1 MKMKFESKMKMLEY
15 IKSLSHEDKRVIVTG
30 YGYNPDTINSRNK
43 VELIA
48 DYIIQ
53 GLHIGLGAKE
63 ARSYANNMSSGL
75 IEIMPHLGKIDM
87 EDNKLLSEVIA
98 NKVMSTK
105 PDNVLDNASVV
116 KPTIIKDKP
125 SVVKPVKP
133 TKSVK
138 KVSIAKIKYS
148 DYSIVFRSDRN
159 GYEGWFGGKAEAFRP
174 TVEKVNSFFMKKY
187 GQNGNMIIKGE

>member
-1 MKMKFESKMKMLEY
+1 MNKMKFESKMKMLDY
-15 IKSLSHEDKRVIVTG
+15 IKSLSHEDKRIILKG
-30 YGYNPDTINSRNK
+30 YGYNPDSINSRNK

-53 GLHIGLGAKE
+53 GLHLGLDAKK

-75 IEIMPHLGKIDM
+75 IEIMPHLGKIDL

-98 NKVMSTK
+98 NKVMKTV
-105 PDNVLDNASVV
+105 PVNVDSVSVV
-116 KPTIIKDKP
+116 KPKSIKEKP
-125 SVVKPVKP
+125 SVVKPVK
-133 TKSVK
+133 SVK
-138 KVSIAKIKYS
+138 KTTVAKIKYP

-174 TVEKVNSFFMKKY
+174 TVEKVQAFFMKKY
-187 GQNGNMIIKGE
+187 GTNGSVIV

>member
-1 MKMKFESKMKMLEY
+1 MATMKFESKMKMLDY
-15 IKSLSHEDKRVIVTG
+15 IKSLSHEDKRIILKG
-30 YGYNPDTINSRNK
+30 YGYNPDSINSRNK

-53 GLHIGLGAKE
+53 GLHLGLDAKK

-75 IEIMPHLGKIDM
+75 IQVMPHLGKIDI

-98 NKVMSTK
+98 NKVMKTV
-105 PDNVLDNASVV
+105 PVNTDNVSVA
-116 KPTIIKDKP
+116 KPKSIKEKP
-125 SVVKPVKP
+125 SVVKPVK
-133 TKSVK
+133 SVK
-138 KVSIAKIKYS
+138 KPSVAKIKYP

-174 TVEKVNSFFMKKY
+174 TVEKVQSFFMKKY
-187 GQNGNMIIKGE
+187 GTNGSVIV

>member
-1 MKMKFESKMKMLEY
+1 MATMKFESKMKMLDY
-15 IKSLSHEDKRVIVTG
+15 IKSLSHEDKRIILKG
-30 YGYNPDTINSRNK
+30 YGYNPDSINSRNK

-53 GLHIGLGAKE
+53 GLHLGLDAKK

-75 IEIMPHLGKIDM
+75 IQVMPHLGKIDI

-98 NKVMSTK
+98 NKVMKTV
-105 PDNVLDNASVV
+105 PVNTDNVSVV
-116 KPTIIKDKP
+116 KPKSIKEKP
-125 SVVKPVKP
+125 SVVKPVK
-133 TKSVK
+133 SVK
-138 KVSIAKIKYS
+138 KTTVAKIKYP

-174 TVEKVNSFFMKKY
+174 TVEKVQAFFMKKY
-187 GQNGNMIIKGE
+187 GTNGSVIV

>member
-1 MKMKFESKMKMLEY
+1 MATMKFESKMKMLDY
-15 IKSLSHEDKRVIVTG
+15 IKSLSHEDKRIILKG
-30 YGYNPDTINSRNK
+30 YGYNPDSINSRNK

-53 GLHIGLGAKE
+53 GLHLGLDAKK

-75 IEIMPHLGKIDM
+75 IQVMPHLGKIDI

-98 NKVMSTK
+98 NKVMKTV
-105 PDNVLDNASVV
+105 PVNTDNVSVV
-116 KPTIIKDKP
+116 KPKSIKEKP
-125 SVVKPVKP
+125 SVVKPVK
-133 TKSVK
+133 SVK
-138 KVSIAKIKYS
+138 KPSVAKIKYP

-174 TVEKVNSFFMKKY
+174 TVEKVQAFFMKKY
-187 GQNGNMIIKGE
+187 GTNGSVIV

>member
-1 MKMKFESKMKMLEY
+1 MIILENTMKFESKMKMLDY
-15 IKSLSHEDKRVIVTG
+15 IKSLSHEDKRIILKG
-30 YGYNPDTINSRNK
+30 YGYNPDSINSRNK

-53 GLHIGLGAKE
+53 GLHLGLDAKK

-75 IEIMPHLGKIDM
+75 IQVMPHLGKIDT

-98 NKVMSTK
+98 NKVMKTV
-105 PDNVLDNASVV
+105 PVNTDNVSVV
-116 KPTIIKDKP
+116 KPKILKEKV
-125 SVVKPVKP
+125 SVVKPVK
-133 TKSVK
+133 SVK
-138 KVSIAKIKYS
+138 KTSVAKIKYP

-174 TVEKVNSFFMKKY
+174 TVEKVQSFFMKKY
-187 GQNGNMIIKGE
+187 GTNGSVIV

>member
-1 MKMKFESKMKMLEY
+1 MKFESKMKMLEY
-15 IKSLSHEDKRVIVTG
+15 IKSLSHEDKRVIVKG
-30 YGYNPDTINSRNK
+30 YGYNPDSINSRNK

-75 IEIMPHLGKIDM
+75 IEIMPHLGKIDF

-98 NKVMSTK
+98 NKVMKTV
-105 PDNVLDNASVV
+105 PVNTDTVSVV
-116 KPTIIKDKP
+116 KPKIIKEKP
-125 SVVKPVKP
+125 SVVKP

-138 KVSIAKIKYS
+138 KVSVSKIKYP

-159 GYEGWFGGKAEAFRP
+159 GFEGWFGGKAEAFRP
-174 TVEKVNSFFMKKY
+174 TVEKVQAFFMKKY
-187 GQNGNMIIKGE
+187 GTNGSVIV

>member
-1 MKMKFESKMKMLEY
+1 MNKMKFESKMKMLDY
-15 IKSLSHEDKRVIVTG
+15 IKSLSHEDKRIILKG
-30 YGYNPDTINSRNK
+30 YGYNPDSINSRNK

-53 GLHIGLGAKE
+53 GLHLGLDAKK

-75 IEIMPHLGKIDM
+75 IEIMPHLGKIDT

-98 NKVMSTK
+98 NKVMKTVPVNVNNTSVAK
-105 PDNVLDNASVV
+105 PKS
-116 KPTIIKDKP
+116 IKEKP
-125 SVVKPVKP
+125 SVVKPVK
-133 TKSVK
+133 SVK
-138 KVSIAKIKYS
+138 KTSVAKIKYP

-174 TVEKVNSFFMKKY
+174 TVEKVQSFFMKKY
-187 GQNGNMIIKGE
+187 GTNGSVIV

>member
-1 MKMKFESKMKMLEY
+1 MATMKFESKMKMLDY
-15 IKSLSHEDKRVIVTG
+15 IKSLSHEDKRIILKG
-30 YGYNPDTINSRNK
+30 YGYNPDSINSRNK

-53 GLHIGLGAKE
+53 GLHLGLDAKK

-75 IEIMPHLGKIDM
+75 IQVMPHLGKIDI

-98 NKVMSTK
+98 NKVMKTV
-105 PDNVLDNASVV
+105 PVNVDSVSVV
-116 KPTIIKDKP
+116 KPKSIKEKP
-125 SVVKPVKP
+125 SVVKPVK
-133 TKSVK
+133 SVK
-138 KVSIAKIKYS
+138 KTTVAKIKYP

-174 TVEKVNSFFMKKY
+174 TVEKVQAFFMKKY
-187 GQNGNMIIKGE
+187 GTNGSVIV